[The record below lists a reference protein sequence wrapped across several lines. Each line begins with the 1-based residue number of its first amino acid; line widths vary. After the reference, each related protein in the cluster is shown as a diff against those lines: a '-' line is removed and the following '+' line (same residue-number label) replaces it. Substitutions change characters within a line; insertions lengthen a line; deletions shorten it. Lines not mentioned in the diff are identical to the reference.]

1 MMEAY
6 VKKANLDIVKS
17 KVILVYSKLL
27 KLNKIKVIID
37 QNFFGNR
44 ISCLCHEHVEKV
56 VS

>member
-6 VKKANLDIVKS
+6 VKKTNMDIVKS
-17 KVILVYSKLL
+17 KVILVYCKLL